1 MLVIHPFSKS
11 IESQYKRRKQIW
23 ANENIL
29 PEFKLITYKAIQT
42 IAGNNTENYSDWFEA
57 LDIMKKDISKIDF
70 DIAIIG
76 CGAYGFPLAAECK
89 RIGKK
94 AIHLG
99 GQVQMMFGISGKRWE
114 EIPYYQQ
121 FINEYW
127 VHPMEEEIPNNFK
140 KVEGGCYW

>member
-1 MLVIHPFSKS
+1 MCRA
-11 IESQYKRRKQIW
+11 EYQIDFCT
-23 ANENIL
+23 AFCNIL
-29 PEFKLITYKAIQT
+29 E
-42 IAGNNTENYSDWFEA
+42 NNTDKYKDWFEA
-57 LDIMKKDISKIDF
+57 LNVMKSDIKKIDF

-89 RIGKK
+89 RMGKK

-99 GQVQMMFGISGKRWE
+99 GQVQMMFGILGKRWE
-114 EIPYYQQ
+114 EIPYYKQ

-127 VHPMEEEIPNNFK
+127 VHPLEEEIPDNFK

>member
-1 MLVIHPFSKS
+1 M
-11 IESQYKRRKQIW
+11 
-23 ANENIL
+23 
-29 PEFKLITYKAIQT
+29 ITYKAIQT

-89 RIGKK
+89 RMGKK

-99 GQVQMMFGISGKRWE
+99 GQVQMMFGILGKRWE

-121 FINEYW
+121 LISEYW
-127 VHPMEEEIPNNFK
+127 VHPMEEEIPNNFE